1 MLRKNREAM
10 VRLLKAL
17 KFKPHPGQKEILKAF
32 LEYRFICVVCG
43 RRYGKSKIASIITD
57 YTLLEKDAKILCV
70 SKTYKLS
77 KKVWNYVIKD
87 AKRIFGADIS
97 VNKSEMTAT
106 TKYGATLELG
116 SADNP
121 DSLLGDGYD
130 VVIVDEAA
138 TISEK
143 IWQQNILPMIRDRK
157 GTVIL
162 ITTPRGYNWVYD
174 RYEEGQQGIDGW
186 WSMRGEAFEN
196 TKVYDAEEIE
206 LVKRQT
212 DKLYFEQEYLALF
225 RTFADQVY
233 GNFSREKHV
242 ITTEQLPDD
251 FDSWDRYVSIDPG
264 YAQMCAM
271 VWIARN
277 RLTGQCII
285 YDEVL
290 RKRMQHKDVLR
301 ELIKREPKGG
311 YSGIVADVASK
322 QRDGETGR
330 SFKSYLLE
338 QDWFIKNG
346 YSISTKQYRIISG
359 INRVRAYL
367 LNVNEEVRLRVLDTC
382 EGCIK
387 MFENYHYKE
396 DGSSDEPVKDGV
408 FDHPADAIRY
418 FVEYIDK
425 STKVHK
431 HIDL

>member
-1 MLRKNREAM
+1 MLRKNKKVLYGLTEA
-10 VRLLKAL
+10 LN
-17 KFKPHPGQKEILKAF
+17 FKPHPGQREILDAF
-32 LEYRFICVVCG
+32 TQHRFLCIVCG
-43 RRYGKSKIASIITD
+43 RRFGKSKIASVIAD

-77 KKVWNYVIKD
+77 KKVWNYVIRDVKLMFKGD
-87 AKRIFGADIS
+87 VNI
-97 VNKSEMTAT
+97 NKSDMIAT
-106 TKYGATLELG
+106 TKWGSSLELG

-157 GTVIL
+157 GSVVL

-174 RYEEGQQGIDGW
+174 RFTDGEAGIDGW
-186 WSMRGEAFEN
+186 WSKRGSAFEN
-196 TKVYDAEEIE
+196 TIVYDADEID
-206 LVKRQT
+206 LVKKQT

-233 GNFSREKHV
+233 GNFDRDKHL
-242 ITTEQLPDD
+242 ISKLPDD
-251 FDSWDRYVSIDPG
+251 FDSWDKYVTIDPG

-271 VWIARN
+271 VWVGHN
-277 RLTGQCII
+277 RITNESII
-285 YDEVL
+285 YREHL
-290 RKRMQHKDVLR
+290 AKRMQHKDVLLKLK
-301 ELIKREPKGG
+301 EHEPPGG
-311 YSGIVADVASK
+311 YASIIADVAGK
-322 QRDGETGR
+322 QRTGESGR
-330 SFKSYLLE
+330 SFKSYLQE
-338 QDWFIKNG
+338 QPWFIERG
-346 YSISTKQYRIISG
+346 YSISTKRYRLISG
-359 INRVRAYL
+359 INKVRAYL
-367 LNVNEEVRLRVLDTC
+367 CNVNEEVRLRVLDTC
-382 EGCIK
+382 TGCTQ

-418 FVEYIDK
+418 YVEFIDK
-425 STKVHK
+425 SLRVYD